1 MPVEGLCAQV
11 YQQPAVRGLVAL
23 TAWLPVAGRTR
34 TGRSLPGS
42 EWANSFIPAHW
53 ADCIDVDGPLSQGAP
68 FPACQ
73 WADAGAVGRR
83 PGTGRGRAASAPVP
97 GREKRL
103 RRGAWCRR
111 RGRPRCHLPGATGL
125 PQHLTSAG
133 KLSLHRRI
141 LLALGNLTGAL
152 ASKSNRLVKSLSID
166 LPQTSLDYGDSSPPQ
181 GAPLQH
187 IQVQHPVH

>member
-1 MPVEGLCAQV
+1 M
-11 YQQPAVRGLVAL
+11 
-23 TAWLPVAGRTR
+23 AGRTG
-34 TGRSLPGS
+34 TSSSLPGS
-42 EWANSFIPAHW
+42 EWANIFTPAHL

-133 KLSLHRRI
+133 KLGLHRRM
-141 LLALGNLTGAL
+141 LRTPGKLTGAF

-166 LPQTSLDYGDSSPPQ
+166 LPQTSSKFGLRRLVTTSTRCSFAAHSSAASNTRA
-181 GAPLQH
+181 GASSVPG
-187 IQVQHPVH
+187 